1 MPDGRFAGR
10 IALVTGAGS
19 PKGIGFATARILGRD
34 GARVAIA
41 STTDRI
47 RERVAELA
55 ADGIRASGHIADL
68 TDRAAPQRLIDE
80 VLAAHGSR
88 LDVLVNNAGMV
99 AVGESESSDDVL
111 SMSADDWDVERFLS
125 HEPVAAGPPSA
136 GYKLRK
142 FVRRH
147 RGSVTAVA
155 VVLGVLLLGTVG
167 TAVGLV
173 RALAIELG
181 PRGVTVNG
189 VLPGWIASGSQL
201 PEEAVGGEN
210 TPLGRSGTPEEV
222 GEAICF
228 LASDAASYVTGT
240 GLIVDGGN
248 TIQEFKGPREAWY

>member
-111 SMSADDWDVERFLS
+111 SMSADDWNSL
-125 HEPVAAGPPSA
+125 
-136 GYKLRK
+136 K
-142 FVRRH
+142 
-147 RGSVTAVA
+147 
-155 VVLGVLLLGTVG
+155 
-167 TAVGLV
+167 
-173 RALAIELG
+173 
-181 PRGVTVNG
+181 
-189 VLPGWIASGSQL
+189 
-201 PEEAVGGEN
+201 
-210 TPLGRSGTPEEV
+210 RSGPNYPPKAT
-222 GEAICF
+222 
-228 LASDAASYVTGT
+228 S
-240 GLIVDGGN
+240 
-248 TIQEFKGPREAWY
+248 